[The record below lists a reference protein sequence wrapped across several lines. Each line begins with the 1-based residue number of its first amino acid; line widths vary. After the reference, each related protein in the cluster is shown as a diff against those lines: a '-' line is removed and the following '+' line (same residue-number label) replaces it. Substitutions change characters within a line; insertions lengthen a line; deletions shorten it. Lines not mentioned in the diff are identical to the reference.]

1 MRAKKL
7 GSMVLAAMLA
17 LSMAGCGGDHGGPG
31 CYDGCRCKHGDN
43 GCGGNRRGGNHGGRH
58 FGGDFQPGRRPDLYD
73 CAGSW
78 HGGGTER

>member
-17 LSMAGCGGDHGGPG
+17 LSMAGCGGYHGGPG
-31 CYDGCRCKHGDN
+31 CYDGCRSEHRDN
-43 GCGGNRRGGNHGGRH
+43 SCGGNHSGRR
-58 FGGDFQPGRRPDLYD
+58 FGGDFQPGGRPDLYD
-73 CAGSW
+73 CVGSC